1 MTHCPR
7 CGGSVTIEEDYLGRD
22 AVCINCGWR
31 QPLTGYDADAKPPS
45 RRAGR
50 PHTGRLRGMSPAQ
63 RRRRR

>member
-31 QPLTGYDADAKPPS
+31 LPLDRYDAQAKPATN
-45 RRAGR
+45 RGGR
-50 PHTGRLRGMSPAQ
+50 HHTGRLRGMTPAQ
-63 RRRRR
+63 RRPRR